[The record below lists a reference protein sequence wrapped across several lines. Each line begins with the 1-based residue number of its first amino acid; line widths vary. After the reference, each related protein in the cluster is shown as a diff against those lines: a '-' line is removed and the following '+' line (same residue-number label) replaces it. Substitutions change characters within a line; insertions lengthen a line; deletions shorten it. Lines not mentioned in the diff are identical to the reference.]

1 MADFRSL
8 GREHGDFDSPRFCVF
23 WYSIGE
29 QVLGMIDE
37 YLMKR
42 HLALREVRLEVV
54 LMVLEWCYAM
64 LRLP

>member
-1 MADFRSL
+1 
-8 GREHGDFDSPRFCVF
+8 
-23 WYSIGE
+23 
-29 QVLGMIDE
+29 MIDE